1 MGRVRVVE
9 IPPHRDW
16 FWRLLAPLAF
26 FVAATVLILLVQNAL
41 SSDDGPT
48 AQTPTQ
54 PAPGPTTSGSETNPG
69 ETTTE
74 PRRRRY
80 YRVREGDLLETI
92 AAEFNTSVE
101 RLLELNPGID
111 PQALTVGQR
120 IRVR

>member
-1 MGRVRVVE
+1 MPR
-9 IPPHRDW
+9 HRNW

-26 FVAATVLILLVQNAL
+26 FVAATVLVLLVQNAL
-41 SSDDGPT
+41 SSDDGPGSASAT
-48 AQTPTQ
+48 QT
-54 PAPGPTTSGSETNPG
+54 APGRSTSPTETSPD

-74 PRRRRY
+74 SGRKKH
-80 YRVREGDLLETI
+80 YRVREGDLLATI

-101 RLLELNPGID
+101 RLLELNPDID

>member
-1 MGRVRVVE
+1 MSAQHE
-9 IPPHRDW
+9 HPW
-16 FWRLLAPLAF
+16 FWRVLAPLAF

-41 SSDDGPT
+41 SSDDGVSDP
-48 AQTPTQ
+48 TPTQ
-54 PAPGPTTSGSETNPG
+54 SAPGPTTSGG
-69 ETTTE
+69 ETTTGETATE
-74 PRRRRY
+74 PRRRRH
-80 YRVREGDLLETI
+80 YRVKEGDLLETI